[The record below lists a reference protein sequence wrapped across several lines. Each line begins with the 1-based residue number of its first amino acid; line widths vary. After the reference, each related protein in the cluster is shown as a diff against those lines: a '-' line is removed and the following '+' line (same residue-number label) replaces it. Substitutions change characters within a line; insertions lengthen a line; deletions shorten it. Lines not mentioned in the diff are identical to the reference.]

1 MMVAWMVERLV
12 AWMAETRDNGC
23 LDGREVG

>member
-12 AWMAETRDNGC
+12 DWMVETRDNGC
-23 LDGREVG
+23 LDGRKVG